1 MQKELIAV
9 IVSTLGVIMLQGL
22 VLYWKLGRLEERVRW
37 LEKMLWDHFKRLSYT
52 GD

>member
-1 MQKELIAV
+1 
-9 IVSTLGVIMLQGL
+9 MLQGL

-37 LEKMLWDHFKRLSYT
+37 LEKMLWDHLKHLRYT